1 MQFLNIVQKAFE
13 RKNPLSSIWQVP
25 LFNKTLFLMYG
36 SISMMFVVSLAYAV
50 HIVPEPP
57 ANILVIPKHTD
68 PTPISLSP
76 HLMRADDWLQF
87 NPGFQFW
94 STSHPI
100 LSQSEL
106 ASKWTCSILVPE
118 IKETIWLNCY
128 FKSISPNE
136 LEISDKV
143 FPEYSPDR
151 EAWPYLAQCFRE
163 ATALLCNREICTS
176 ICGSCC

>member
-1 MQFLNIVQKAFE
+1 
-13 RKNPLSSIWQVP
+13 
-25 LFNKTLFLMYG
+25 
-36 SISMMFVVSLAYAV
+36 MFVVSLACAV

-106 ASKWTCSILVPE
+106 ASQSMDRNKENNMIELLFQEPIHKWI
-118 IKETIWLNCY
+118 INIW
-128 FKSISPNE
+128 
-136 LEISDKV
+136 
-143 FPEYSPDR
+143 
-151 EAWPYLAQCFRE
+151 
-163 ATALLCNREICTS
+163 
-176 ICGSCC
+176 